1 MRLTKPYPKETA
13 NPTREA
19 VDKIE
24 KCLLDYLETNPKT
37 YDNDSIDGSSYSM
50 YSYNATIEVETTQ
63 GIPLKITI
71 EVK

>member
-1 MRLTKPYPKETA
+1 MTLTKPYPEETA

-24 KCLLDYLETNPKT
+24 RRILDYLEANPNT
-37 YDNDSIDGSSYSM
+37 YNDDSIDGSSYSV
-50 YSYNATIEVETTQ
+50 YRHSTTIEVETAQ